1 MDGWLDRLRREIEE
15 TTRGLGDS
23 DWNRAPEG
31 RWNSAQIVEHLGR
44 SYSATAKKLELDMGA
59 GGTPQV
65 RGAKISEWPARILV
79 LYLGIFPSGRK
90 APAFVTPQQGEAGAV
105 ALAHALSGLE
115 RMDLAII
122 AAEQRWGSKQAI
134 AMHFVFGP
142 LSAEQWR
149 KFHYLH
155 GHHHV
160 LQMRERL
167 GSPGR

>member
-1 MDGWLDRLRREIEE
+1 MDGWLDRLRREIEH

-44 SYSATAKKLELDMGA
+44 SYGATAKKLELDLGA
-59 GGTPQV
+59 GGAPQV
-65 RGAKISEWPARILV
+65 RPAKLSEWPARILV
-79 LYLGIFPSGRK
+79 LQLGIFPCGRK
-90 APAFVTPQQGEAGAV
+90 SPAFAVPEGDAGAV
-105 ALAHALSGLE
+105 ALAQALSGLE
-115 RMDLAII
+115 RMEVAIA
-122 AAEQRWGSKQAI
+122 AAEQRWGSEQAI

-160 LQMRERL
+160 LQMRKRL
-167 GSPGR
+167 GNQGG